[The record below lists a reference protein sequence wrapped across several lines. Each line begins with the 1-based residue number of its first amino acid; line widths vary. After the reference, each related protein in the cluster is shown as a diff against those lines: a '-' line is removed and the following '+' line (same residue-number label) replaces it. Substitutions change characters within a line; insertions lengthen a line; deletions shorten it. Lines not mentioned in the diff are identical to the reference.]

1 MLNMVSASIP
11 PGNPPPPP
19 PATPSDVS
27 VAAGGAAA
35 VVDVQGWRRLGWR
48 QMVAGLIRWR
58 QWWWLEAGLQAARLW
73 LMVGQRE
80 T

>member
-1 MLNMVSASIP
+1 M
-11 PGNPPPPP
+11 
-19 PATPSDVS
+19 
-27 VAAGGAAA
+27 
-35 VVDVQGWRRLGWR
+35 VDVQGWRRLGWR